1 MFIGIRKEKIKMRK
15 SIILVVL
22 ILISNLLY
30 SQESRFSIGV
40 RSNFGIHGIDPPFR
54 WETKKE
60 ALSRID
66 IGIIKPKINFSSA
79 ILFRYSLVESI
90 KMNLNLTLEFGYDF
104 STLRKEWH
112 FRSGYDEEFFTYSDE
127 VRIIHELKS
136 HHLIA
141 PVKINF
147 EFGKFIYSMGLIG
160 SRVLSASV
168 DRTKRSRGNVG
179 SSTWIDEEVIW
190 KANTKESE
198 IREYNSP
205 YLTNYTG
212 LEGTIG
218 IGYYLS
224 DKIIIGMDL
233 NRNFSN
239 RFIKVYVN
247 SDDPSEFYYE
257 SDKATIKLILML

>member
-1 MFIGIRKEKIKMRK
+1 MRK

-30 SQESRFSIGV
+30 SQESQFSIGV
-40 RSNFGIHGIDPPFR
+40 RANFGIHGIDPPFR

-66 IGIIKPKINFSSA
+66 IGIKKPKINFSSA
-79 ILFRYSLVESI
+79 ILFKYSLVESI
-90 KMNLNLTLEFGYDF
+90 KMNLNLTLELGYDF

-112 FRSGYDEEFFTYSDE
+112 FRRGYDKDFLTYSDE
-127 VRIIHELKS
+127 LRIIHELKS
-136 HHLIA
+136 HHLIV

-147 EFGKFIYSMGLIG
+147 EFGKFIYSIGLVG

-168 DRTKRSRGNVG
+168 DRTRKSRKNDG
-179 SSTWIDEEVIW
+179 SSTWIDEEVTW

-205 YLTNYTG
+205 YLTNYIG

-218 IGYYLS
+218 IGYYLA
-224 DKIIIGMDL
+224 DKLILGIDL
-233 NRNFSN
+233 NRNLSN
-239 RFIKVYVN
+239 NFIKVYVD
-247 SDDPSEFYYE
+247 SDDPSGFYYE